1 VFVNDVDFTPVHPE
15 PLLIVIS
22 GPSGVGK
29 DAVIQRMKERD
40 LDFHFVITLASRLP
54 RPGEVDGVDY
64 FFVSKEKFE
73 AMIQADELL
82 EHAWVYGEYKGI
94 PKNQIRQAM
103 ASGKDIVMRLDVQGA
118 ATIRKI
124 CPQALLIFLTVENEE
139 ELIVRLQHR
148 KSETPGA
155 LKLRIATVRQELKQ
169 VNEFDYIVIN
179 REGHLDDTVETII
192 AIIRAEHHRTQP
204 RRLSL

>member
-1 VFVNDVDFTPVHPE
+1 VSDVDFTPVHPE

-29 DAVIQRMKERD
+29 DAVIQHMKERH

-64 FFVSKEKFE
+64 FFVTKEQFE
-73 AMIQADELL
+73 AMVQADEFL
-82 EHAWVYGEYKGI
+82 EYAWVYGEYKGI
-94 PKNQIRQAM
+94 PKSQVRQAV

-124 CPQALLIFLTVENEE
+124 CPQALSIFLTVEKEE
-139 ELIVRLQHR
+139 DLVSHLYKR
-148 KSETPGA
+148 KSETPEV
-155 LKLRIATVRQELKQ
+155 LKVRIETARQELRQ
-169 VNEFDYIVIN
+169 VKEFDYFVIN
-179 REGHLDDTVETII
+179 RENQIDNTVEII
-192 AIIRAEHHRTQP
+192 MAIIRAEHQRTQP
-204 RRLSL
+204 RRVSL